1 MTERDKLNDGLI
13 RDMQAKQIDVD
24 LALTILANYNRGA
37 YDSVEPIRPQ
47 GIPGIDGKRVIDLT
61 SGVTVRVPSHATR
74 ERLDTF
80 AARLRPASYGRTDGG
95 TTDFDAAAL
104 HSLGTDLLPTV
115 AYGVLNGGSATSYAD
130 TKKNRSFNEQ
140 LFQVVRPVFDELA
153 DACRGRA
160 KGLTPAFLN
169 EDGSPGPSFLE
180 LKMRALLIA
189 ALQWQE
195 IHGSE
200 HVDGPVM
207 FQMTS
212 VSNDGEVA
220 DAYRSYRESPILA
233 PLLEATGLTVTD
245 VATGVQP
252 LVSAYTHSKYGRP
265 KNVFSHAHGRPNN
278 ALPLPGG
285 HGQNFMVLRDVYRRL
300 RDEGR
305 RFAYLGNVDNLG
317 FTLNPI
323 AVGYLAATGMPAGF
337 EFSFRTAVDVKGGI
351 LVEDQHERLNCA
363 DIGPA
368 ISKDD
373 VLEAESS
380 GKPILFNCATGLF
393 SLDYLVDHLDR
404 IVDELPVR
412 FSDQEKDAGEYSQAE
427 QVTWEV
433 LGLIENPAIFGV
445 DKYDRFLAAKLLV
458 ENLMTSG
465 WKLDDPGYPTGES
478 AQHDLAATAQ
488 KLHAGLV
495 RKLKR
500 EYGMKQ
506 VDGRWIPKSTAELRA
521 ELGR

>member
-1 MTERDKLNDGLI
+1 LDKLNDELKK
-13 RDMQAKQIDVD
+13 DMQAKQIDVS
-24 LALTILANYNRGA
+24 LALSILEKFNRGD
-37 YDSVEPIRPQ
+37 YDSVEPIRPR
-47 GIPGIDGKRVIDLT
+47 GIPGVDGKRVLDLT
-61 SGVTVRVPSHATR
+61 NRITVTVPAR
-74 ERLDTF
+74 EAMQRLDGF
-80 AARLRPASYGRTDGG
+80 GVPLRLESRGHTDGEA
-95 TTDFDAAAL
+95 TVFDTAAL
-104 HSLGTDLLPTV
+104 QSLGTDLLPTV

-130 TKKNRSFNEQ
+130 TKKNRSFNQ
-140 LFQVVRPVFDELA
+140 RLFDVVHPVFEELA
-153 DACRGRA
+153 DQCRGRA

-169 EDGSPGPSFLE
+169 DDGSPGPSFLE
-180 LKMRALLIA
+180 LKMRAILIA
-189 ALQWQE
+189 ALKWQQ
-195 IHGSE
+195 IHQGRGAE
-200 HVDGPVM
+200 GPAM

-220 DAYRSYRESPILA
+220 DAYRRYRESPALA
-233 PLLEATGLTVTD
+233 SLMQATGIADTD

-252 LVSAYTHSKYGRP
+252 LVCAYTHSKHGRP
-265 KNVFSHAHGRPNN
+265 KEVFAHAHGKPDN

-300 RDEGR
+300 RDNGR

-317 FTLNPI
+317 FTINPV

-373 VLEAESS
+373 VFEAEAS
-380 GKPILFNCATGLF
+380 GTPILFNCATGLF
-393 SLDYLVDHLDR
+393 SLDYLVQHLDR
-404 IVDELPVR
+404 IVEELPVR

-465 WKLDDPGYPTGES
+465 WKLDDPRYPTSETPEN
-478 AQHDLAATAQ
+478 DLAETAG

-495 RKLKR
+495 RKLED
-500 EYGMKQ
+500 EYGMEK
-506 VDGRWIPKSTAELRA
+506 VNGRWTPKTVAQLR
-521 ELGR
+521 EERGD

>member
-1 MTERDKLNDGLI
+1 MSEREKLNDELL

-24 LALTILANYNRGA
+24 LALSILGNYNRGA

-47 GIPGIDGKRVIDLT
+47 GIPGIDGKRVLDFT
-61 SGVTVRVPSHATR
+61 GDVTVRLPAVQVR
-74 ERLDTF
+74 ERLSDF
-80 AARLRPASYGRTDGG
+80 ATPLRPASQGRSDGDI
-95 TTDFDAAAL
+95 TEFDAAAL

-140 LFQVVRPVFDELA
+140 LFRVVRPVFDELA
-153 DACRGRA
+153 DQCRGRA

-189 ALQWQE
+189 ALQWQCL
-195 IHGSE
+195 HGA
-200 HVDGPVM
+200 DGAGPLM

-212 VSNDGEVA
+212 VSNNGEVA
-220 DAYRSYRESPILA
+220 DAYRRYRDSPILA
-233 PLLEATGLTVTD
+233 PLAEATGLVVAD
-245 VATGVQP
+245 VPTGVQP
-252 LVSAYTHSKYGRP
+252 LICAYTHSKHGRP
-265 KNVFSHAHGRPNN
+265 KQVFSNAHGQPNT

-300 RDEGR
+300 REEGR

-368 ISKDD
+368 ISKED
-373 VLEAESS
+373 VLQAEAS

-393 SLDYLVDHLDR
+393 SLDYLDENLDR
-404 IVDELPVR
+404 IVNELPVR

-465 WKLDDPGYPTGES
+465 WKLNDPDYPTS
-478 AQHDLAATAQ
+478 DRPQHDLAATAGKLHTGLVQ
-488 KLHAGLV
+488 KLAH
-495 RKLKR
+495 
-500 EYGMKQ
+500 EYGMKN
-506 VDGRWIPKSTAELRA
+506 VGGRWVPKDVAELRA
-521 ELGR
+521 ELRS